1 MILPQY
7 SAQEVLI
14 KEGVLILIWF
24 EVASTLTRCWII
36 QDTLFNN
43 VVDWLLGL
51 DDITACV
58 RSYVDNELLSKEKR
72 FGIIIGQLFLWM

>member
-24 EVASTLTRCWII
+24 ELASILTRYWII
-36 QDTLFNN
+36 QDTLLNN

-58 RSYVDNELLSKEKR
+58 RSYEDNELLGKEKR